1 MNNNNNTDIERALGT
16 TEPRVNADEAL
27 ARFQA
32 RVHSE
37 GIAPVV
43 PVARPRVTS
52 RWLQGLAAAAGVV
65 LVASALALSGVAGSI
80 LQIFEP
86 KSVVAVPVTQGD
98 LSALNTACAG
108 LNLQECMGAYGTFV
122 WTTPPQPKEAES
134 RGAASAAAG
143 FAVLTPATIPAGV
156 TGDPR
161 YGVVNRSSATFTF
174 SADATRQSAARQNR
188 TAPPL
193 PTNIDGSKLFITGG
207 PAVVQIWGA
216 PTPPSGPATPTSPG
230 GTVDLGGVPT
240 LVVGQAKSPTVS
252 SDGITVDEL
261 RSYLLSQP
269 GISPQLA
276 AAIRAI
282 GDPSSTLPVPVPAE
296 LAVSHPV
303 TVQGVQGLFVGD
315 NTGIVGA
322 VIWQKDGMMFE
333 VLGSFTESQALAIAN
348 SMR

>member
-1 MNNNNNTDIERALGT
+1 MNDTDIERALGT
-16 TEPRVNADEAL
+16 TEPSVNADDAL

-32 RVHSE
+32 RIQSE

-43 PVARPRVTS
+43 SAARPRLNS

-65 LVASALALSGVAGSI
+65 IVASALTVSGVAGSI

-86 KSVVAVPVTQGD
+86 KSVVAVPLSQGD
-98 LSALNTACAG
+98 LSYLSQACSG

-122 WTTPPQPKEAES
+122 WTVPPQPKEVSS
-134 RGAASAAAG
+134 RSQASAQAG
-143 FAVLTPATIPAGV
+143 FTVLAPSSVPSSV

-161 YGVVNRSSATFTF
+161 YGVINRSTATFTF
-174 SADATRQSAARQNR
+174 SADSTKQTAARQNR

-193 PTNIDGSKLFITGG
+193 PANIDGSKLFITGG
-207 PAVVQIWGA
+207 PAAVQIWGA
-216 PTPPSGPATPTSPG
+216 PPGTAGASGSYP
-230 GTVDLGGVPT
+230 DVPT
-240 LVVGQAKSPTVS
+240 LIVGQAKAPTIS
-252 SDGITVDEL
+252 SDGVTVDEL
-261 RSYLLSQP
+261 RAYLLSQP

-296 LAVSHPV
+296 LAISHPV
-303 TVQGVQGLFVGD
+303 TVQGVQGLYVGD
-315 NTGIVGA
+315 NTGIASA

-333 VLGSFTESQALAIAN
+333 VIGSFTESQALSIAN

>member
-1 MNNNNNTDIERALGT
+1 MNDSEIERTLGT
-16 TEPRVNADEAL
+16 TEPQVDTDNAL
-27 ARFQA
+27 GRFRA
-32 RVHSE
+32 RVQTE
-37 GIAPVV
+37 GIAPVA
-43 PVARPRVTS
+43 PVVRRHVTS
-52 RWLQGLAAAAGVV
+52 RWLRGLAAAAGVV
-65 LVASALALSGVAGSI
+65 IVASALAVSGVADSI

-98 LSALNTACAG
+98 LTYLNQACSG

-122 WTTPPQPKEAES
+122 WTAPPQPKEVSS
-134 RGAASAAAG
+134 RGQASAQAG
-143 FAVLTPATIPAGV
+143 FTALAPTSLPSSV

-161 YGVVNRSSATFTF
+161 YGVINRSAATFTF
-174 SADATRQSAARQNR
+174 SADSTRQAAARQNR

-193 PTNIDGSKLFITGG
+193 PANIDGSKLFITGG

-216 PTPPSGPATPTSPG
+216 PDSGAASRGPADPI
-230 GTVDLGGVPT
+230 PT
-240 LVVGQAKSPTVS
+240 LIVGQAKAPTVS
-252 SDGITVDEL
+252 SDLVTVDEL
-261 RSYLLSQP
+261 RGYLLSQP

-296 LAVSHPV
+296 LAISHPV
-303 TVQGVQGLFVGD
+303 TVQGVQGLYVGD
-315 NTGIVGA
+315 NTGIASA

-333 VLGSFTESQALAIAN
+333 VIGSFNESQALAIAN

>member
-1 MNNNNNTDIERALGT
+1 MNDTDIERTLGT
-16 TEPRVNADEAL
+16 AEPRVNTDDAL

-32 RVHSE
+32 RVQTE
-37 GIAPVV
+37 GIAPVA
-43 PVARPRVTS
+43 PVARPRVTL
-52 RWLQGLAAAAGVV
+52 RWLRGLAAAAGVV
-65 LVASALALSGVAGSI
+65 IVASALTLSGVAESV
-80 LQIFEP
+80 LKIFEP
-86 KSVVAVPVTQGD
+86 KSVVAVPLTQGD
-98 LSALNTACAG
+98 LNYLGQACAG

-122 WTTPPQPKEAES
+122 WTTPPQPKEANS
-134 RGAASAAAG
+134 RGEASAEAG
-143 FAVLTPATIPAGV
+143 FSALAPTSLPSSV

-161 YGVVNRSSATFTF
+161 YGVINRSSATFTF
-174 SADATRQSAARQNR
+174 SADSTRLAAARLNR

-193 PTNIDGSKLFITGG
+193 PANIDGSKLFITGG

-216 PTPPSGPATPTSPG
+216 PAGTTGAT
-230 GTVDLGGVPT
+230 GTRPDVPT
-240 LVVGQAKSPTVS
+240 LVVGQAKAPTVS

-296 LAVSHPV
+296 LAISHPV
-303 TVQGVQGLFVGD
+303 TVQGVQGLYVGD
-315 NTGIVGA
+315 NTGIASA

-333 VLGSFTESQALAIAN
+333 VIGSFTESQALAIAN

>member
-1 MNNNNNTDIERALGT
+1 MNDTKIEQALGT
-16 TEPRVNADEAL
+16 NEPVVKTDEAL
-27 ARFQA
+27 ARFRTRVQA
-32 RVHSE
+32 E
-37 GIAPVV
+37 GIAPVE
-43 PVARPRVTS
+43 PAARRRVS
-52 RWLQGLAAAAGVV
+52 PRWLQGLAAAAGVV
-65 LVASALALSGVAGSI
+65 IVASALTLSGVAESI

-86 KSVVAVPVTQGD
+86 KSIVAVPLTQSD
-98 LSALNTACAG
+98 LNYLGQACSG

-122 WTTPPQPKEAES
+122 WTAPPQPKEVQS
-134 RGAASAAAG
+134 RAQASGEAG
-143 FAVLTPATIPAGV
+143 FTALAPTSLPSSV
-156 TGDPR
+156 TGNPR
-161 YGVVNRSSATFTF
+161 YGVVNRSTATFTF
-174 SADATRQSAARQNR
+174 SADSTRQSAARQNR

-193 PTNIDGSKLFITGG
+193 PANIDGSKLFITGG

-216 PTPPSGPATPTSPG
+216 PAGTPGAG
-230 GTVDLGGVPT
+230 GSADVPT
-240 LVVGQAKSPTVS
+240 LIVGQAKAPTVS

-296 LAVSHPV
+296 LAISHPV
-303 TVQGVQGLFVGD
+303 SVQGVQGLFIGD
-315 NTGIVGA
+315 NTGIASA

-333 VLGSFTESQALAIAN
+333 VIGSFTESQALAIAN

>member
-1 MNNNNNTDIERALGT
+1 MNDTKIEQALGT
-16 TEPRVNADEAL
+16 IEPVVKTDEAL
-27 ARFQA
+27 AKFRTRVQA
-32 RVHSE
+32 E
-37 GIAPVV
+37 GIAPVE
-43 PVARPRVTS
+43 PAARRRVS
-52 RWLQGLAAAAGVV
+52 PRWLQGLAAAAGVV
-65 LVASALALSGVAGSI
+65 IVASALTLSGVAESI

-86 KSVVAVPVTQGD
+86 KSIVAVPLTQSD
-98 LSALNTACAG
+98 LNYLGQACSG

-122 WTTPPQPKEAES
+122 WIAPPQPKEVQS
-134 RGAASAAAG
+134 RAQASGEAG
-143 FAVLTPATIPAGV
+143 FAALAPTSLPSSV
-156 TGDPR
+156 TGSAR
-161 YGVVNRSSATFTF
+161 YGVVNRSTATFTF
-174 SADATRQSAARQNR
+174 SADSTRQAAARQNR

-193 PTNIDGSKLFITGG
+193 PANIDGSKLFITGG

-216 PTPPSGPATPTSPG
+216 PAGTPGAG
-230 GTVDLGGVPT
+230 GSADVPT
-240 LVVGQAKSPTVS
+240 LIVGQAKAPTVS

-296 LAVSHPV
+296 LAISHPV
-303 TVQGVQGLFVGD
+303 SVQGVQGLFIGD
-315 NTGIVGA
+315 NTGIASA

-333 VLGSFTESQALAIAN
+333 VIGSFTESQALAIAN

>member
-1 MNNNNNTDIERALGT
+1 MKDTEIAQALGT
-16 TEPRVNADEAL
+16 TEPHVDTDAAL
-27 ARFQA
+27 ARFRT
-32 RVHSE
+32 RVQSE
-37 GIAPVV
+37 GVV
-43 PVARPRVTS
+43 PVTQAQPRRVSS

-65 LVASALALSGVAGSI
+65 IVASALALSGVAGSI

-86 KSVVAVPVTQGD
+86 KSVVAVPLTQGD
-98 LSALNTACAG
+98 LNYLGQACSG
-108 LNLQECMGAYGTFV
+108 LNLQECMGAYGTFE
-122 WTTPPQPKEAES
+122 WTTPPQPKEVQS
-134 RGAASAAAG
+134 RGQASAEAG
-143 FAVLTPATIPAGV
+143 FAAQAPTSLPSSV
-156 TGDPR
+156 TGNPR

-174 SADATRQSAARQNR
+174 SADSTRQAAARQNR

-193 PTNIDGSKLFITGG
+193 PANIDGSKLFITGG
-207 PAVVQIWGA
+207 PAIVQIWGA
-216 PTPPSGPATPTSPG
+216 PAGATGASGAYP
-230 GTVDLGGVPT
+230 DVPT
-240 LVVGQAKSPTVS
+240 LIVGQAKAPTVS
-252 SDGITVDEL
+252 SDGVTVDQL

-303 TVQGVQGLFVGD
+303 TVQGMQGLYVGD
-315 NTGIVGA
+315 NTGIASA

-333 VLGSFTESQALAIAN
+333 VIGSFNESQALAIAN

>member
-1 MNNNNNTDIERALGT
+1 MNDTQIERALGT
-16 TEPRVNADEAL
+16 DEPRVNTDDAL

-32 RVHSE
+32 RVQTE

-43 PVARPRVTS
+43 PIARPRVTS

-65 LVASALALSGVAGSI
+65 IVASALTLSGVAESV
-80 LQIFEP
+80 LKIFEP
-86 KSVVAVPVTQGD
+86 KTVVAVPITQGD
-98 LSALNTACAG
+98 LTYLGQACTG
-108 LNLQECMGAYGTFV
+108 VNLQECLGAYGTFV
-122 WTTPPQPKEAES
+122 WTTPPQPKEVNS
-134 RGAASAAAG
+134 RSQASAQAG
-143 FAVLTPATIPAGV
+143 FTALAPTSLPSSV

-161 YGVVNRSSATFTF
+161 YGVINRSTATFTF
-174 SADATRQSAARQNR
+174 SADSTRQSAARVNR
-188 TAPPL
+188 TAPPM
-193 PTNIDGSKLFITGG
+193 PANIEGSKLFITGG

-216 PTPPSGPATPTSPG
+216 PAGATGATGAYP
-230 GTVDLGGVPT
+230 DVPT
-240 LVVGQAKSPTVS
+240 LVVGQAKAPTVS

-303 TVQGVQGLFVGD
+303 TVQGVQGLYVGD
-315 NTGIVGA
+315 NTGIASA

-333 VLGSFTESQALAIAN
+333 VIGSFNESQALSIAN

>member
-1 MNNNNNTDIERALGT
+1 MNDSEIERALGT
-16 TEPRVNADEAL
+16 DEPRVNTDDAL

-32 RVHSE
+32 RVQTE

-43 PVARPRVTS
+43 PIARPRVTS

-65 LVASALALSGVAGSI
+65 IVASALTLSGVAESV
-80 LQIFEP
+80 LKIFEP
-86 KSVVAVPVTQGD
+86 KTVVAVPLTQGD
-98 LSALNTACAG
+98 LTYLGQACTG
-108 LNLQECMGAYGTFV
+108 LNLQECLGAYGTFV
-122 WTTPPQPKEAES
+122 WTTPPQPKEVNS
-134 RGAASAAAG
+134 RSQASAQAG
-143 FAVLTPATIPAGV
+143 FTALAPTSVPSSV

-161 YGVVNRSSATFTF
+161 YGVINRSTATFTF
-174 SADATRQSAARQNR
+174 SADSTRQSAARVNR
-188 TAPPL
+188 TAPPM
-193 PTNIDGSKLFITGG
+193 PANIDGSKLFITGG

-216 PTPPSGPATPTSPG
+216 PAGATGATGAYP
-230 GTVDLGGVPT
+230 DVPT
-240 LVVGQAKSPTVS
+240 LVIGQAKAPTVS

-315 NTGIVGA
+315 NTGIASA

-333 VLGSFTESQALAIAN
+333 VIGSFNESQALSIAN

>member
-1 MNNNNNTDIERALGT
+1 MNDTEIERALGT
-16 TEPRVNADEAL
+16 AEPRVNTDDAL

-32 RVHSE
+32 RVQRD
-37 GIAPVV
+37 GIAPVA

-65 LVASALALSGVAGSI
+65 IVASALTFSGLAGSI

-86 KSVVAVPVTQGD
+86 KSVVAVPVTQSD
-98 LSALNTACAG
+98 LKYLGQACAG
-108 LNLQECMGAYGTFV
+108 LNLQECMGAYGTFE
-122 WTTPPQPKEAES
+122 WTVPPQPKEVQS
-134 RGAASAAAG
+134 RGQASAEAG
-143 FAVLTPATIPAGV
+143 FTVQAPTSVPSSV

-161 YGVVNRSSATFTF
+161 YGVINKSAAKFTF
-174 SADATRQSAARQNR
+174 SADSTKQTAGRQNR
-188 TAPPL
+188 TAPPM
-193 PTNIDGSKLFITGG
+193 PANIDGSKLFITGG
-207 PAVVQIWGA
+207 PAVVQIWG
-216 PTPPSGPATPTSPG
+216 TPSSTATSHGQADPI
-230 GTVDLGGVPT
+230 PT
-240 LVVGQAKSPTVS
+240 LIVGQAKAPTVS

-276 AAIRAI
+276 AALRAI

-303 TVQGVQGLFVGD
+303 TVQGVQGLFIGD
-315 NTGIVGA
+315 NTGIAAA

-333 VLGSFTESQALAIAN
+333 VIGSFNESQALAIAN

>member
-1 MNNNNNTDIERALGT
+1 MNNTDIERALGT
-16 TEPRVNADEAL
+16 TEPQVNADDAL

-32 RVHSE
+32 RVQSE

-43 PVARPRVTS
+43 PVARPRLTS
-52 RWLQGLAAAAGVV
+52 RWMQGLAAAAGVV
-65 LVASALALSGVAGSI
+65 IVASALAVSGVAGSI

-86 KSVVAVPVTQGD
+86 KSVVAVPITQGD
-98 LSALNTACAG
+98 LTALNTACAG

-122 WTTPPQPKEAES
+122 WTTPPQPKEVQS
-134 RGAASAAAG
+134 RSLASAAAG
-143 FAVLTPATIPAGV
+143 FAVLAPATLPASV

-193 PTNIDGSKLFITGG
+193 PANIDGSKLFITGG

-216 PTPPSGPATPTSPG
+216 PAGTPGASGAYP
-230 GTVDLGGVPT
+230 DVPT
-240 LVVGQAKSPTVS
+240 LVIGQAKAPTVS
-252 SDGITVDEL
+252 SDGVTVDEL
-261 RSYLLSQP
+261 RAYLLSQP

-296 LAVSHPV
+296 LAISHPV
-303 TVQGVQGLFVGD
+303 TVQGVQGLYVGD
-315 NTGIVGA
+315 NTGIASA

-333 VLGSFTESQALAIAN
+333 VIGSFTESQALAIAN